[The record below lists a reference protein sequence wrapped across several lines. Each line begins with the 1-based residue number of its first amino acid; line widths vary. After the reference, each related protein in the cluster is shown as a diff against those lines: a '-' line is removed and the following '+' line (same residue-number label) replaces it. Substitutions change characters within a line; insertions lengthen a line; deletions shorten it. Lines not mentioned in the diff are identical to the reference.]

1 MTTPSLG
8 QPIVRKD
15 GVKKVT
21 GAATYTA
28 DFRPDNLAYGI
39 LVGSTVPAGRILS
52 LDASAALGAPGVLAV
67 VTHLNSPR
75 LHPPGSMATGGEFAE
90 HFFPL
95 QEPEI
100 HFWGQYVAVVVATSL
115 SRAEDAATRLR
126 IQYAPGPFE
135 VDMEGRPVEVIQPE
149 KTMAQKVQI
158 ERGDAEAGL
167 AAAAVT
173 VDETYRTPVYHH
185 NPMEPHAT
193 IADWGDDELT
203 IWEPTQWVMGLRS
216 VVSKSFGLKAE
227 KVRVISPFVGGGF
240 GSKGFSW
247 PHTLAAAMAAR
258 QVGRPVKVVLTRAQ
272 MFASVGH
279 RAATRQQVQLGA
291 TRDGRLTGIRHTT
304 LTACSIKSDY
314 LESAGLATSM
324 LYACKNVS
332 ISHRAARLN
341 TGTPCPT
348 RAPGE
353 APGTFALE
361 AAMDELAE
369 KLGMDPI
376 ALRILNHA
384 DTDPEKGK
392 PFSSKHL
399 VECYQRGA
407 ELFGWDQRPTRP
419 GSRQEAGEWVG
430 MGMATAT
437 YPANKRDGTAAVR
450 IYPDGR
456 VVVRSATHDL
466 GTGTYTTLAQV
477 AADALGIPVERV
489 TCELGDSL
497 LPKAGVSGGSSTSAS
512 VAPMVQKAALAL
524 QKKLAKTTSLAEAIA
539 ASGTGYV
546 EAEAG
551 TDMLATAAASFLK
564 DGPST
569 HSFGA
574 QFVEVRVDA
583 ATRMAK
589 VSRVVSVIDAG
600 KIMNPL
606 TARSQIQGGIVWGIG
621 MALHEHT
628 DYDLRRGY
636 AVTRNLADYL
646 VPVNADIPDIT
657 VEFTDHPDYQFNSVG
672 VRGIGEIGIT
682 GTVAATVNALY
693 NATGIRIRELP
704 ASLDK
709 LIG

>member
-1 MTTPSLG
+1 MNTAALG

-15 GVKKVT
+15 GILKVT

-28 DFRPDNLAYGI
+28 DFHPRRMAYGV
-39 LVGSTVPAGRILS
+39 LVPSTVPAGRIVS
-52 LDASAALGAPGVLAV
+52 LDAGPALAAPGVLAV
-67 VTHLNSPR
+67 LSHLNAPR
-75 LHPPGSMATGGEFAE
+75 LEPPGSMATGGEFAE

-95 QEPEI
+95 QEPDI
-100 HFWGQYVAVVVATSL
+100 HFWGQYVAVVVATTL
-115 SRAEDAATRLR
+115 ERAEDAAARLKVDY
-126 IQYAPGPFE
+126 QLGPFE
-135 VDMEGRPVEVIQPE
+135 VDMEGHPVEVIQP
-149 KTMAQKVQI
+149 KQAMTQKVQI
-158 ERGDAEAGL
+158 ERGKLSEGL
-167 AAAAVT
+167 GQAAV
-173 VDETYRTPVYHH
+173 VIDETYRTPVFHH
-185 NPMEPHAT
+185 NAMEPHAT
-193 IADWGDDELT
+193 IADWQEDELT
-203 IWEPTQWVMGLRS
+203 IWEPTQWVMGLRA
-216 VVSKSFGLKAE
+216 VVSKSFDLKPE
-227 KVRVISPFVGGGF
+227 RVHVISPFVGGGF

-247 PHTLAAAMAAR
+247 PHTLAAAMASRLA
-258 QVGRPVKVVLTRAQ
+258 GRPVKLVLSRPQ

-291 TRDGRLTGIRHTT
+291 TNDGRLTAIRHDT

-314 LESAGLATSM
+314 LESAGLATAM
-324 LYACKNVS
+324 LYACPNVS

-361 AAMDELAE
+361 SAMDELAE
-369 KLGMDPI
+369 RLGMDPL
-376 ALRILNHA
+376 ALRIINHA

-399 VECYQRGA
+399 IECYQRGA
-407 ELFGWDQRPTRP
+407 ELFGWDRRPSRP
-419 GSRQEAGEWVG
+419 GSRQLDGEWIG

-450 IYPDGR
+450 IFPDGR
-456 VVVRSATHDL
+456 VLVRSATHDL

-477 AADALGIPVERV
+477 AADALGLSVDKV

-512 VAPMVQKAALAL
+512 VAPMVQKAAVML
-524 QKKLAKTTSLAEAIA
+524 KEKLGKSTSLAEAVA
-539 ASGTGYV
+539 KSGTGYV

-551 TDMLATAAASFLK
+551 ESMLASLASSVLK

-574 QFVEVRVDA
+574 QFVEVRVNIG
-583 ATRMAK
+583 TRMAR

-606 TARSQIQGGIVWGIG
+606 TARSQIQGGIIWAIG
-621 MALHEHT
+621 MALLEHT
-628 DYDLRRGY
+628 DYDTGRGY

-646 VPVNADIPDIT
+646 VPVNADVPDIR
-657 VEFTDHPDYQFNSVG
+657 VEFTDHPDYQFNSLG

-682 GTVAATVNALY
+682 GTVAAIVNAIY
-693 NATGIRIRELP
+693 NATGIRVRDLP